1 MKTLIGPTIKYFALF
16 ILLYGALT
24 GISLIPQVGDW
35 CNGLYRKPTEPILR
49 WMLPKAYLQIKADG
63 AYKETLRIEF
73 ASKAAVA
80 AQTANAKKGVMAT
93 IAGTSNDVNFHNLF
107 LSFFL
112 FYVALVLLS
121 PISWKE
127 KIISTVT
134 GTVLYYLYTV
144 FKLYLVQLMVF
155 NQPDIAIYQTGPT
168 ALNLVKGIRF
178 CMTLGTNVLVVLL
191 IWAVLV
197 LKKSNWRGLLGGEV
211 SST

>member
-1 MKTLIGPTIKYFALF
+1 MKTVIGPAIKYFALF
-16 ILLYGALT
+16 LLLYGALT
-24 GISLIPQVGDW
+24 GISLIPQVGDL
-35 CNGLYRKPTEPILR
+35 CNRLYRTPTEPILG

-63 AYKETLRIEF
+63 VYKETLRIEF

-80 AQTANAKKGVMAT
+80 AQTANAKKGAMAT
-93 IAGTSNDVNFHNLF
+93 ITGMSNNVNFHNLF

-121 PISWKE
+121 PISWKD
-127 KIISTVT
+127 KIISMVA

-144 FKLYLVQLMVF
+144 FKLYLIQLMFF

-191 IWAVLV
+191 IWAALV
-197 LKKSNWRGLLGGEV
+197 LKKDNWRGLLGG
-211 SST
+211 TKI